1 MTNTTQI
8 NITGG
13 SEKQNAWATEIVSKW
28 IATLDAEIDNATARP
43 ESDGVGWYVE
53 ALKAGRDRMIA
64 GLPKMT
70 ARQVIDFQN
79 SPHHGPV
86 THIIDKARKR

>member
-13 SEKQNAWATEIVSKW
+13 SEKQNVWATEIVGKW
-28 IATLDAEIDNATARP
+28 IAALDTEIASAAARP
-43 ESDGVGWYVE
+43 EEDGVGWYVD
-53 ALKAGRDRMIA
+53 ALKAGRERMIA

-79 SPHHGPV
+79 SPHRGPV
-86 THIIDKARKR
+86 TRIIETARKR